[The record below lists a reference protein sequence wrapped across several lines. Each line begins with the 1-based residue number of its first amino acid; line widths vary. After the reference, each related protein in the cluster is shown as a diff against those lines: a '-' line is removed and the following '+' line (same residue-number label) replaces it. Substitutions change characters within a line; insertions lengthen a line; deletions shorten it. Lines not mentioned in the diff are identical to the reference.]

1 MKNESKFDRL
11 DAAIIGAIKGC
22 YNTSTLIFC
31 YHGIASE
38 CECLA
43 NPNSRGST
51 DRVLDRRL
59 QALRKAGKITY
70 KKYHR
75 RWALVE
81 AK

>member
-1 MKNESKFDRL
+1 MKNESKFDQL
-11 DAAIIGAIKGC
+11 DAAIIDAIKGC

-31 YHGIASE
+31 YHDIASE
-38 CECLA
+38 CEYLA

-51 DRVLDRRL
+51 DRVLNRRL

-70 KKYHR
+70 KKCHR
-75 RWALVE
+75 RWVLVE